1 MKYILKNFI
10 IASLLIFSSISVSA
24 QKIINQYEPEATF
37 EKGLML
43 FENKHYAS
51 AVECFEYYISAADDK
66 NDPKVIMAKY
76 YEAVS
81 SLFLENSKGETKI
94 ISFVKE
100 NPTCLMAD
108 HANYLYANTL
118 FKEKKYRDALKIYK
132 NINKHNLDNNEQNE
146 CKFKEAY
153 CLYQTNDVA
162 KATPIFKEL
171 TESDNQYR
179 DDASYYYAHIL
190 YINNEQD
197 EALKYFNDLCQNDK
211 YKDIASAYILQ
222 INFDKS
228 NYSEVSQ
235 NGNDILNKSK
245 KKRKADIALMLAES
259 WNQLGDYAKSLEYYN
274 IALENYNRKLPRE
287 IEFKI
292 GFCMMKT
299 ADYEGA
305 IKHFA
310 KVTDKND
317 ELGQYGSYY
326 MAQCYTYTEQDKF
339 ARNTFFKAYKMN
351 FNDTLSEN
359 ALFNYAA
366 LSFIPGIDPFN
377 ETVNVLNEY
386 INNNPSSNNISDL
399 QDIVI
404 HLLLNSNDYSKALKT
419 IEGYKKISPELE
431 NIQSQ
436 LTYNVGI
443 QYYEEGNY
451 KEAIDYFKRS
461 AENKNAKSIIKAEAL
476 FWLAD
481 SYYRN
486 KEENNASK
494 AYITFLNDPMSS
506 STDVFALAY
515 YNLGYL
521 HLNKGDFTNAAVRF
535 KEFLNTDKSGDKALQ
550 SDSWIR
556 IGDCYFIQR
565 QYSNAITSYSNAMK
579 ISNKNSDY
587 AYYQQAM
594 GYGALGKT
602 NEKINC
608 LNIITSRY
616 QQSALYDKALYEI
629 GMAYLIT
636 NDNRSAIASFDKIVN
651 EKPRSSYARKAL
663 MKTGMIYYNNNEN
676 EKALERLKN
685 VVAQY
690 PNTDESREALNIIS
704 HIYRDDNNIQA
715 YFSYLED
722 NNLETISIDKQ
733 DSLSFKTIEDFYSKR
748 NHVETLK
755 GVKQYLENYPNGAYL
770 LKVHYYAMKSMESS
784 DNKEGL
790 RTHLEYI
797 INQPD
802 NDYTDN
808 ALLLI
813 ARMDYDNS
821 NYSSSAAHYERLIK
835 ITENQQIMTEA
846 TEGCMK
852 SYYFDG
858 QYDKAIASANML
870 VAMPEISNNQK
881 NQANYIL
888 GKSYFDKKD
897 YNEALKYFE
906 ICTSIDKTEVGAE
919 CGYFSAVCLYN
930 LNQLDKAEEEV
941 FEVSD
946 NFNSYIYWTARSF
959 IKLSD
964 VYVAKDNTF
973 QAKETLKSVI
983 ENYPQDGDNY
993 NEVIKEAQDKLN
1005 SINKESNE

>member
-10 IASLLIFSSISVSA
+10 FASLFILTSYSASA
-24 QKIINQYEPEATF
+24 QKNINQYEPEATF
-37 EKGLML
+37 ERGLML

-51 AVECFEYYISAADDK
+51 ALECFENYIAASD
-66 NDPKVIMAKY
+66 NDNEQNVVVAKY

-81 SLFLENSKGETKI
+81 SLLLGNSKGETKI
-94 ISFVKE
+94 IAFVKE
-100 NPTCLMAD
+100 NPTSLMAD
-108 HANYLYANTL
+108 HANFLYANTL

-132 NINKHNLDNNEQNE
+132 NINKQNLNSDEQNE
-146 CKFKEAY
+146 SEFKEAY
-153 CLYQTNDVA
+153 CYYQTNDVA
-162 KATPIFKEL
+162 KATPIFKRL
-171 TESDNQYR
+171 SKTENPFR
-179 DDASYYYAHIL
+179 NDACYYYAHIL
-190 YINNEQD
+190 YINNDKD
-197 EALKYFNDLCQNDK
+197 EALHYFNELTRNEN
-211 YKDIASAYILQ
+211 YKDIASTYVLQ
-222 INFDKS
+222 INFDKG

-235 NGNDILNKSK
+235 NGDNILNKYK

-259 WNQLGDYAKSLEYYN
+259 WHQQGDYAKSLEYYN
-274 IALENYNRKLPRE
+274 IALENSSRKLPRE

-292 GFCMMKT
+292 GFCKMKT
-299 ADYEGA
+299 NDFEGA
-305 IKHFA
+305 IEHFA

-326 MAQCYTYTEQDKF
+326 MAQCYTSTEQDKF

-377 ETVNVLNEY
+377 ETVSILNEY
-386 INNNPSSNNISDL
+386 INNNPNSDNISDL

-404 HLLLNSNDYSKALKT
+404 HLLLNSNNFNEALKT
-419 IEGYKKISPELE
+419 IEGYSQISPELE
-431 NIQSQ
+431 NIRTQ
-436 LTYNVGI
+436 LTYNVGV
-443 QYYEEGNY
+443 QYYKDGNY
-451 KEAIDYFKRS
+451 KEAINYFKKS
-461 AENKNAKSIIKAEAL
+461 SENNDMKSSTKAEAL

-481 SYYRN
+481 SYYQN
-486 KEENNASK
+486 KEENNAAK
-494 AYITFLNDPMSS
+494 TYLAFIKNPMAS
-506 STDVFALAY
+506 STEVYPLAY
-515 YNLGYL
+515 YNLGYI
-521 HLNKGDFTNAAVRF
+521 HLNKGDFANASVRF
-535 KEFLNTDKSGDKALQ
+535 KEFINIDKSSDKAIQ
-550 SDSWIR
+550 SDSWMR

-565 QYSNAITSYSNAMK
+565 QYNNAITAYSNAMK
-579 ISNKNSDY
+579 LSNKNADY

-608 LNIITSRY
+608 LNIITSRH
-616 QQSALYDKALYEI
+616 QKSNIYDKALYEI
-629 GMAYLIT
+629 GVAYLGT
-636 NDNRSAIASFDKIVN
+636 DDPRSAIASFDKIVN
-651 EKPRSSYARKAL
+651 EKPRSTYARKAL

-676 EKALERLKN
+676 DKALERLKSI
-685 VVAQY
+685 VAQY

-704 HIYRDDNNIQA
+704 NIYRESNDIQA
-715 YFSYLED
+715 YFNYLES

-748 NHVETLK
+748 NHAETIK
-755 GVKQYLENYPNGAYL
+755 GAKQYLENYPNGAYL
-770 LKVHYYAMKSMESS
+770 LKVHYYAMKSLESS
-784 DNKEGL
+784 GNKDGL
-790 RTHLEYI
+790 RTHIEYI

-813 ARMDYDNS
+813 ARMDYDNYD
-821 NYSSSAAHYERLIK
+821 YSSSAAYYERLAS

-852 SYYFDG
+852 SYYFDNR
-858 QYDKAIASANML
+858 YDKAIEKANQL
-870 VAMPEISNNQK
+870 IAISDITENQK

-888 GKSYFDKKD
+888 GKSYYDKKD
-897 YNEALKYFE
+897 YSEALKYFE
-906 ICTSIDKTEVGAE
+906 ICTSIDNTETGAE
-919 CGYFSAVCLYN
+919 CGYYSAVCLYN
-930 LNQLDKAEEEV
+930 LNKLDEAEEKI
-941 FEVSD
+941 FNVSD
-946 NFNSYIYWTARSF
+946 NYSSYIYWTARSF

-983 ENYPQDGDNY
+983 ENYPQEGDHY
-993 NEVIKEAQDKLN
+993 NEVVSEAQSKLN
-1005 SINKESNE
+1005 LINKESNE

>member
-1 MKYILKNFI
+1 MKYIIKNFI
-10 IASLLIFSSISVSA
+10 IATLLTITSISVSA
-24 QKIINQYEPEATF
+24 QKNINQYEPEVTF

-51 AVECFEYYISAADDK
+51 ALECFENYIAAADDNK
-66 NDPKVIMAKY
+66 QNVVAAKY

-81 SLFLENSKGETKI
+81 SLLLGNSKGETKI
-94 ISFVKE
+94 IAFVKE
-100 NPTCLMAD
+100 NPTSLMAD
-108 HANYLYANTL
+108 NANFLYANTL
-118 FKEKKYRDALKIYK
+118 FKNKKYRDALKIYK
-132 NINKHNLDNNEQNE
+132 AINKQNLNSDEQNE
-146 CKFKEAY
+146 CKFNEAY
-153 CLYQTNDVA
+153 CYYQTNEVDKASPLFRELA
-162 KATPIFKEL
+162 K
-171 TESDNQYR
+171 SDNKFR
-179 DDASYYYAHIL
+179 NDARYYYAHIL
-190 YINNEQD
+190 YINNDRD
-197 EALKYFNDLCQNDK
+197 EALKYFNLLSNNAK
-211 YKDIASAYILQ
+211 YKDIASTYALQ
-222 INFDKS
+222 INFDKG
-228 NYSEVSQ
+228 NYAEVTK
-235 NGNDILNKSK
+235 NGDDILNKSK
-245 KKRKADIALMLAES
+245 KKRKADIALMLAEA
-259 WNQLGDYAKSLEYYN
+259 WHQQEDYAKSLEYYN
-274 IALENYNRKLPRE
+274 IALENSTRKLPRE
-287 IEFKI
+287 VEFKI
-292 GFCMMKT
+292 GFCKMKT
-299 ADYEGA
+299 NDFNGA
-305 IKHFA
+305 IEHFA

-326 MAQCYTYTEQDKF
+326 MAQCYTSTDQDKF
-339 ARNTFFKAYKMN
+339 ARNTFYKAYKMN

-386 INNNPSSNNISDL
+386 IKNNPNSNNISDL

-404 HLLLNSNDYSKALKT
+404 HLLLNSNDYTKALKT
-419 IEGYKKISPELE
+419 IEGYSKISPELE

-436 LTYNVGI
+436 LTYNVGV

-451 KEAIDYFKRS
+451 KEAINYFKKS
-461 AENKNAKSIIKAEAL
+461 SDNKNNNSSIKAEAL

-481 SYYRN
+481 SYYQN
-486 KEENNASK
+486 KEESNAAK
-494 AYITFLNDPMSS
+494 TYLAFLKNPMAS
-506 STDVFALAY
+506 STEVYPLAY
-515 YNLGYL
+515 YNLGYISF
-521 HLNKGDFTNAAVRF
+521 NKADFTNASVRF
-535 KEFLNTDKSGDKALQ
+535 KEFLNVDKSSDKALQ
-550 SDSWIR
+550 NDCWLR

-565 QYSNAITSYSNAMK
+565 QYSNAITAYSNAMK
-579 ISNKNSDY
+579 TSNKNADY

-594 GYGALGKT
+594 GYGALGKI

-608 LNIITSRY
+608 LNIITSKH
-616 QQSALYDKALYEI
+616 QKSSFYDKALYEI
-629 GMAYLIT
+629 GISYLAT

-651 EKPRSSYARKAL
+651 EKPRSTYARKAL

-704 HIYRDDNNIQA
+704 NIYRENNNIQA
-715 YFSYLED
+715 YFNYLED

-733 DSLSFKTIEDFYSKR
+733 DSLSFKTIEGFYSKR
-748 NHVETLK
+748 NYTETLK

-770 LKVHYYAMKSMESS
+770 LKVHYYAMKSIENSK
-784 DNKEGL
+784 DKDGL
-790 RTHLEYI
+790 RTHIEYI

-813 ARMDYDNS
+813 ARMNYDNS
-821 NYSSSAAHYERLIK
+821 DHSSSAAHYERLIN
-835 ITENQQIMTEA
+835 ITENQQIMIEA

-852 SYYFDG
+852 SYYFDSK
-858 QYDKAIASANML
+858 YDKAIEKANQL
-870 VAMPEISNNQK
+870 IAMTDVSETQK

-906 ICTSIDKTEVGAE
+906 ICTGIDNTETGAE
-919 CGYFSAVCLYN
+919 CGYYSAVCLYN
-930 LNQLDKAEEEV
+930 QNKFDEAEEKI
-941 FEVSD
+941 FDVSD
-946 NFNSYIYWTARSF
+946 NYSSYIYWTARSF

-964 VYVAKDNTF
+964 VYVAKDNIF

-983 ENYPQDGDNY
+983 ENYPNDDDNY
-993 NEVIKEAQDKLN
+993 NEVVNEAQSKLN
-1005 SINKESNE
+1005 IINKESNE

>member
-1 MKYILKNFI
+1 
-10 IASLLIFSSISVSA
+10 
-24 QKIINQYEPEATF
+24 
-37 EKGLML
+37 
-43 FENKHYAS
+43 
-51 AVECFEYYISAADDK
+51 
-66 NDPKVIMAKY
+66 
-76 YEAVS
+76 
-81 SLFLENSKGETKI
+81 
-94 ISFVKE
+94 
-100 NPTCLMAD
+100 
-108 HANYLYANTL
+108 
-118 FKEKKYRDALKIYK
+118 
-132 NINKHNLDNNEQNE
+132 
-146 CKFKEAY
+146 
-153 CLYQTNDVA
+153 
-162 KATPIFKEL
+162 
-171 TESDNQYR
+171 
-179 DDASYYYAHIL
+179 
-190 YINNEQD
+190 
-197 EALKYFNDLCQNDK
+197 
-211 YKDIASAYILQ
+211 
-222 INFDKS
+222 
-228 NYSEVSQ
+228 
-235 NGNDILNKSK
+235 
-245 KKRKADIALMLAES
+245 
-259 WNQLGDYAKSLEYYN
+259 
-274 IALENYNRKLPRE
+274 
-287 IEFKI
+287 
-292 GFCMMKT
+292 
-299 ADYEGA
+299 
-305 IKHFA
+305 
-310 KVTDKND
+310 
-317 ELGQYGSYY
+317 
-326 MAQCYTYTEQDKF
+326 
-339 ARNTFFKAYKMN
+339 MN

-386 INNNPSSNNISDL
+386 INNNQNSSNVSEL

-436 LTYNVGI
+436 LTYNVGF

-451 KEAIDYFKRS
+451 KEAINYFKRA
-461 AENKNAKSIIKAEAL
+461 AENKNAKSSIKAEAL
-476 FWLAD
+476 FWMAD

-486 KEENNASK
+486 KEENNAYK
-494 AYITFLNDPMSS
+494 AYITFLNEPMSS
-506 STDVFALAY
+506 STDVYALAY
-515 YNLGYL
+515 YNLGYIL
-521 HLNKGDFTNAAVRF
+521 LNNGDFANASVRF
-535 KEFLNTDKSGDKALQ
+535 KEFLNIDKSGDKSLQ
-550 SDSWIR
+550 CDSWLR

-579 ISNKNSDY
+579 LSNKNADY

-608 LNIITSRY
+608 LNIITSRH
-616 QQSALYDKALYEI
+616 QKSNIYDKALYEI
-629 GMAYLIT
+629 GMAYLMT

-704 HIYRDDNNIQA
+704 NIYRDENNIQA

-733 DSLSFKTIEDFYSKR
+733 DSLSFKTIEEFYSKR
-748 NHVETLK
+748 NHVETIK

-770 LKVHYYAMKSMESS
+770 LKVHYYAMKSMENS

-790 RTHLEYI
+790 RTHIEYI

-821 NYSSSAAHYERLIK
+821 DYSSSAAHYERLIK

-858 QYDKAIASANML
+858 QYDKAIANANLL
-870 VAMPEISNNQK
+870 VAMPEISDNQK

-906 ICTSIDKTEVGAE
+906 ICTSIDKSETGAE
-919 CGYFSAVCLYN
+919 CGYYSAVCLYN
-930 LNQLDKAEEEV
+930 LNKFDKAEEKV

-946 NFNSYIYWTARSF
+946 NYNSYIYWTARSF
-959 IKLSD
+959 ITLSD

-983 ENYPQDGDNY
+983 ENYPQDEDSY
-993 NEVIKEAQDKLN
+993 NEIIKEAQDKLN